1 MLVLA
6 TSGMTKTKFVTK
18 AMFYVFKQ
26 KMYDTF
32 VQIFLADINNS
43 SICMSYRNII
53 DHFLTTVLFAETH
66 SLYLQKNNNKKPP
79 KNPPKTL

>member
-6 TSGMTKTKFVTK
+6 TSGMTETKFVTK
-18 AMFYVFKQ
+18 AMFFVFKQ

-32 VQIFLADINNS
+32 VHNFLADINNS
-43 SICMSYRNII
+43 SICMLYRNII

-66 SLYLQKNNNKKPP
+66 SLYLQKKNTP
-79 KNPPKTL
+79 KPPKTL